1 MESACADGL
10 EFGSFVNDPY
20 NRRLHRL
27 PFVGALHEA
36 PAYPIARSAPYIS
49 TLHVPLCSVLF
60 SDAEALKNALRDI
73 LPHARAGELAD
84 CLHGRFRLGED
95 GVGREARL
103 HGLLRCTER

>member
-1 MESACADGL
+1 MESAGADKL
-10 EFGSFVNDPY
+10 ECGSFVNDPY
-20 NRRLHRL
+20 KRRSRFRS
-27 PFVGALHEA
+27 FVGAIHES
-36 PAYPIARSAPYIS
+36 PANPIARSAPYIS

-84 CLHGRFRLGED
+84 GLHGRFRLGED